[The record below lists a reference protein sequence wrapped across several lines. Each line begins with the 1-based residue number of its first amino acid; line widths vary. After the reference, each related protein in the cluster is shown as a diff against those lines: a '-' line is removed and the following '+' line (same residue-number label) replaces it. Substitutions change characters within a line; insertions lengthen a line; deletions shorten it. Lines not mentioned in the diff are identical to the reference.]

1 PERIT
6 ISTPAIYR
14 LYAMRST
21 LQKMRAMLWPAW
33 TQRMSRKTVVWF
45 RRVIGFYDNKLGVLT
60 AAAKGT
66 GPLFAAVFAYLVRL
80 RCK

>member
-1 PERIT
+1 
-6 ISTPAIYR
+6 
-14 LYAMRST
+14 
-21 LQKMRAMLWPAW
+21 
-33 TQRMSRKTVVWF
+33 MSRKTVVWF

-60 AAAKGT
+60 AVAKGT